1 MVGYRTY
8 ADDVVQKFIER
19 SSENGIDIF
28 RVFDALNDEWNLSKA
43 AESVKNIGKHLQMTL
58 CYSVTESGRMG
69 GPIYSLDYYLSK
81 AELFESMGADSI
93 CIKDMAGLLAPYDA
107 FELVKGLKEKISVP
121 LQLHSHY
128 TSGMASMTVLKAI
141 EAGVDVVDTSLAPL
155 ALRTS
160 QPAVEP
166 LVVTLGGTP
175 YDPGLNLDHLLR
187 LGDQLE
193 SILPKY
199 RHHLESPKA
208 AVIDAK
214 VLSHQIPG
222 GMASNLLSQ
231 LREADAIEKLDEVL
245 EEIPATRKDLGY
257 PPLVT
262 PMSQMIGSQ
271 SVSNVLFGRYKMI
284 SGQVKEYVYG
294 MYGRSPSDIDAEV
307 TKTALKDYEKGNI
320 QIHERP
326 ANLLD
331 PELENAKSE
340 VSNITDDI
348 DDVLIYALYPTT
360 GLKFL
365 RIKHGL
371 DQMPE
376 EMKAEFNPKPV
387 FSSDQTTSEHPPKSQ
402 STRTFNVYVEDEY
415 FKVDV
420 DPVGGFIN
428 QMVPT
433 SSQSNLISSQ
443 TNAPKASDGGSE
455 NSGPTDGETLV
466 SPMPGILL
474 RYLVEEGDEVKIGE
488 PVANSKL

>member
-1 MVGYRTY
+1 
-8 ADDVVQKFIER
+8 
-19 SSENGIDIF
+19 
-28 RVFDALNDEWNLSKA
+28 
-43 AESVKNIGKHLQMTL
+43 
-58 CYSVTESGRMG
+58 
-69 GPIYSLDYYLSK
+69 
-81 AELFESMGADSI
+81 
-93 CIKDMAGLLAPYDA
+93 
-107 FELVKGLKEKISVP
+107 
-121 LQLHSHY
+121 
-128 TSGMASMTVLKAI
+128 
-141 EAGVDVVDTSLAPL
+141 
-155 ALRTS
+155 
-160 QPAVEP
+160 
-166 LVVTLGGTP
+166 
-175 YDPGLNLDHLLR
+175 
-187 LGDQLE
+187 
-193 SILPKY
+193 
-199 RHHLESPKA
+199 
-208 AVIDAK
+208 
-214 VLSHQIPG
+214 
-222 GMASNLLSQ
+222 
-231 LREADAIEKLDEVL
+231 
-245 EEIPATRKDLGY
+245 
-257 PPLVT
+257 
-262 PMSQMIGSQ
+262 
-271 SVSNVLFGRYKMI
+271 
-284 SGQVKEYVYG
+284 
-294 MYGRSPSDIDAEV
+294 MYGRSPSDIDSEV

-415 FKVDV
+415 FKVEV
-420 DPVGGFIN
+420 DPVDGYIN

-433 SSQSNLISSQ
+433 SSQSNLISSE
-443 TNAPKASDGGSE
+443 TNTPNASDGGSE

-488 PVANSKL
+488 PVRIWQISLEVLPVTMEY